1 MFNII
6 RGIIISMKKIKDLFN
21 WVSSRFKKYLST
33 NILFLTY
40 LVTSVLM
47 GLLLRY
53 NTIGKIGNIKAFVCD
68 IIVVGL
74 IGSFGYL
81 IKPEKQFKYFFTTNL
96 IYAIISIINSLYYM
110 IYSNFVSISLINTLS
125 MVGKVTDSLTTR
137 IRPVHFVYLL
147 FPIIM
152 LIVNRK
158 LKEKNYYYNVGQKEK
173 GKQMFMKTS
182 FVGVFAL
189 LLVFVFVNGSEM
201 NKLRKNWNRSY
212 VVQKFGIYLYT
223 TNDFVQS
230 LIPAVRPDYG
240 YEEAYE
246 SFKEF
251 YSDDRSREVND
262 YTGIFE
268 GKNVLFIHGE
278 SVQNFLVDLEIN
290 GVEITP
296 NLNKMVKEGLYF
308 SKFYPQISIGTSS
321 DTEFTL
327 STGFLPSN
335 NGTVFVNY
343 VNRKYETI
351 QNAFRKRGYYTF
363 SAHANEGSYWNRDE
377 MYKTL
382 GYDMFYDNEYYEI
395 PLDRSSEDI
404 VGLGLSDK
412 SFYKQFVPILK
423 SIRENNNKY
432 MGTVIS
438 LSNHSPF
445 NDIEK
450 YGELDLTIK
459 LKDGTTMPY
468 LEGSGMGN
476 YLKSAHYADEAL
488 GELMQMLK
496 DEGIMKDTVVIFYGD
511 HEARLGSNSFDLLYN
526 YDENTGKLKNELDP
540 TYVSLDNYKYEM
552 LKNTPLIIWTGDN
565 SLSGQVDDV
574 MGMWDVYPTVANMFN
589 LEYTYPLGNDIFSS
603 NEKIVVFPSGD
614 ILTNKMYYSNFN
626 EEYVLLKYGAIDVEY
641 INRIKEYAE
650 IRLELSKNLLV
661 YDLLNERDK

>member
-1 MFNII
+1 
-6 RGIIISMKKIKDLFN
+6 MKKIKDLFN
-21 WVSSRFKKYLST
+21 WVSNRFKKYLST

-68 IIVVGL
+68 IIVAGL

-158 LKEKNYYYNVGQKEK
+158 LKEKDYYYNVGQKEK

-321 DTEFTL
+321 DSEFTL

-468 LEGSGMGN
+468 LEGSDMGN

-511 HEARLGSNSFDLLYN
+511 HEARLGSSSFDLLYN
-526 YDENTGKLKNELDP
+526 YDETTGKLKNELDP

-641 INRIKEYAE
+641 IDRIKEYAE

>member
-1 MFNII
+1 
-6 RGIIISMKKIKDLFN
+6 MKKIKDLFN
-21 WVSSRFKKYLST
+21 WVSNRFKKYLST

-68 IIVVGL
+68 IIVAGL

-158 LKEKNYYYNVGQKEK
+158 LKEKDYYYNVGQKEK

-251 YSDDRSREVND
+251 YSNDRSREVND

-321 DTEFTL
+321 DSEFTL

-468 LEGSGMGN
+468 LEGSDMGN

-511 HEARLGSNSFDLLYN
+511 HEARLGSSSFDLLYN
-526 YDENTGKLKNELDP
+526 YDETTGKLKNELDP

-641 INRIKEYAE
+641 IDRIKEYAE